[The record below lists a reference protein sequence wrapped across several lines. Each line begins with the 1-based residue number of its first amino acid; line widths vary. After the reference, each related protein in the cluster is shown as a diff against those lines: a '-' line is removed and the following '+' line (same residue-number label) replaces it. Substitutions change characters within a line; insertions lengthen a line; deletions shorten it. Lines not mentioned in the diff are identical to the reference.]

1 MGTQQKILDQT
12 FTLVMKYGIKS
23 VSMDDIS
30 SGIGISK
37 KTIYQYFENKK
48 SLLASVVENHIS
60 KDEREMT
67 ALKEASSNAIEEM
80 VLIAKHVLTFLR
92 GMSPSMMFD
101 TKKYYPEI
109 WHRIEEEHFTFIRN
123 TVKANVV
130 RGQRE
135 GLYLEDANAEIISL
149 LYVRQTLAL
158 ADEEIFPLSK
168 FDRMELFKTMVTYH
182 VRGLMSTDGRLVAKN
197 YEIV

>member
-1 MGTQQKILDQT
+1 MSTQQKILVQT
-12 FTLVMKYGIKS
+12 FNLIMKYGIKS

-30 SGIGISK
+30 KGIGISK
-37 KTIYQYFENKK
+37 KTIYQHFENKR
-48 SLLASVVENHIS
+48 SLLASVVDDHIA
-60 KDEREMT
+60 KDETEMS
-67 ALKEASSNAIEEM
+67 ALIDSSSNAIEEM

-109 WHRIEEEHFTFIRN
+109 WHKVEEEHFTFIRN
-123 TVKANVV
+123 TVKANIL
-130 RGQRE
+130 RGQKE
-135 GLYLEDANAEIISL
+135 GLYLEDGNAEIISL

-182 VRGLMSTDGRLVAKN
+182 VRGLMSTEGRVVAKN
-197 YEIV
+197 YKIA